1 MGTTRSSE
9 TLTEAEYFRSIRR
22 TSQADVDAK
31 AKQHRAQ
38 LRFAPHDRH
47 VPAAH

>member
-22 TSQADVDAK
+22 TSQADEDRK
-31 AKQHRAQ
+31 ASARRVQY
-38 LRFAPHDRH
+38 RFTHHDRH